1 MDSNVA
7 ADWAIAAIVVFLRFF
22 LPLLIPYFPLPAI
35 IACLL
40 LDGVDQTIFQTFT
53 SLPLDGYQS
62 YDKALD
68 IYYLTVAYIST
79 LRNWTNETAFQVS
92 RFLLYYRL
100 VGVTLFELF
109 QWRPL
114 LLIFPN
120 TFEYFFIWYEA
131 VRLWWDPKR
140 LSRRTILLAAAAIWI
155 VIKLP
160 QEYWIHIA
168 KRDMTDTVKSL
179 LGGTPESAWGP
190 LLMDNLL
197 VILLVVAA
205 AAAALTFLVRF
216 LRKNLRKPDHPLAI
230 RAGAYTDPP
239 TSEQLATARAVWVE
253 RIFDRDLVEKVV
265 LVSLLLTIFSTI
277 IPTIETRP
285 LTITLQVLV
294 LISYNTI
301 VSHLMAR
308 RGRTIAS
315 GITHLLVMF
324 LGNFAFIFAA
334 SFLPGVAINLFNTLF
349 VITLLSLIVTL
360 FDRFQFFHLA
370 RFPRRPLF
378 GRTTG

>member
-1 MDSNVA
+1 MDSTIA
-7 ADWAIAAIVVFLRFF
+7 ADWTIAAIVVFLRFF

-40 LDGVDQTIFQTFT
+40 LDGVDQTLFQTFT

-114 LLIFPN
+114 LLIVPN

-131 VRLWWDPKR
+131 VRLWWDPKT
-140 LSRRTILLAAAAIWI
+140 LSRRTIILAAAAIWL
-155 VIKLP
+155 VINLP

-179 LGGTPESAWGP
+179 LGGAPESAWGP

-197 VILLVVAA
+197 VILLAAAA

-216 LRKNLRKPDHPLAI
+216 LRKNLRRPDHPPAI
-230 RAGAYTDPP
+230 RAGAYTDQPAA
-239 TSEQLATARAVWVE
+239 EQLATARAVWVE

-301 VSHLMAR
+301 VSHLLAR
-308 RGRTIAS
+308 RGRSFAS
-315 GITHLLVMF
+315 GLLHLLVMF
-324 LGNFAFIFAA
+324 LGNFAFIFVA
-334 SFLPGVAINLFNTLF
+334 SFLPGVSINLFNTLF

-360 FDRFQFFHLA
+360 YDRYQVFHLA

-378 GRTTG
+378 GRAAT